1 MKDRIVLGKEKG
13 KNATVLIMKVEF
25 GKRRLN
31 GRTSYEMVK
40 SQYW

>member
-1 MKDRIVLGKEKG
+1 MQDLIVLGEEKG
-13 KNATVLIMKVEF
+13 KNVAVLIVKVEF

>member
-1 MKDRIVLGKEKG
+1 MVLGEEKG
-13 KNATVLIMKVEF
+13 KNAAVLTMKVEF